1 MDYKANDVM
10 VEKTEH
16 KSSDA
21 LALYAN
27 AWEERKMKKE
37 EKKDA

>member
-1 MDYKANDVM
+1 MDYKANEVM

-21 LALYAN
+21 LALYAS
-27 AWEERKMKKE
+27 AWEDKKQKKE